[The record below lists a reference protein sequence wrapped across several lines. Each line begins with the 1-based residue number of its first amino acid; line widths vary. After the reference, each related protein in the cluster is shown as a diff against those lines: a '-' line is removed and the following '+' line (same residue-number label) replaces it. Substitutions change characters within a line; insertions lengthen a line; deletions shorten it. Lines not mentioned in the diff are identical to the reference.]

1 MKNMV
6 SFNLQLFYL
15 YLLIDFFLENIFD
28 KTGF

>member
-28 KTGF
+28 KNGF